1 MKTAPIT
8 DTRKLEAAAKR
19 AAHKA
24 TRLWVKAHNASIEAA
39 RAATAAHEAQWGVDG
54 YECA

>member
-8 DTRKLEAAAKR
+8 DTRKIDAADKRAKR
-19 AAHKA
+19 KA
-24 TRLWVKAHNASIEAA
+24 TREWVKAHNARIEAA
-39 RAATAAHEAQWGVDG
+39 RAATAAHEAKWGVDG

>member
-8 DTRKLEAAAKR
+8 GARKIDAADKR
-19 AAHKA
+19 ASRKA
-24 TRLWVKAHNASIEAA
+24 TREWVKAHNASIEAA